1 LDYKGTFELRRYAM
15 PSWKLEAKRVL
26 PGKLPDETYIIPSTD
41 GKAVVVVSLSD
52 DNSHVVSRHAYE
64 AGGILKAVPIS
75 SVKFADLPTDADV
88 EALYHGPYRAELTP
102 FLDWKGKEVLRL
114 RRDAVPGVAIF
125 ELGAQKPVP
134 LGIVFGGNHLT
145 IIHRETRP
153 WFRHHLAE
161 TGDAILAQYKNPD
174 TNPKNQSPDG
184 RLSVYSA
191 ATGKEVTSMTVPVLA
206 NKDASCI
213 ALWHDQ
219 VAVFTIPGA
228 FVVVNFAKQNFK
240 VVPNEDKLDGPRD
253 IHPLWVEAETK

>member
-1 LDYKGTFELRRYAM
+1 LDYKGTFELRRYTM
-15 PSWKLEAKRVL
+15 PSWKVEAKRVL
-26 PGKLPDETYIIPSTD
+26 PGKLPDQTYIVPSTD

-52 DNSHVVSRHAYE
+52 DTSRVVSRHAYE
-64 AGGILKAVPIS
+64 AGGILKPVPVS
-75 SVKFADLPTDADV
+75 SVKFSDLPTDADLDEQFKRRPKV
-88 EALYHGPYRAELTP
+88 EMAPYTDLRGNL
-102 FLDWKGKEVLRL
+102 LHIEV
-114 RRDAVPGVAIF
+114 AKIPGAAIF
-125 ELGAQKPVP
+125 TIGSATPSPIAILQSGRP
-134 LGIVFGGNHLT
+134 LT
-145 IIHRETRP
+145 IIHSETLS
-153 WFRHHLAE
+153 WYGIHLAE
-161 TGDAILAQYKNPD
+161 TGDAVLAQYENPN
-174 TNPKNQSPDG
+174 TNPKNESPNG
-184 RLSVYSA
+184 RVAVYSA